1 MIITVAVS
9 RIIVAVIFLSI
20 IIYFLISELPDSR

>member
-20 IIYFLISELPDSR
+20 IIYFLISELPD